1 MIPMSSADGNPE
13 LEGSRA
19 PFMQHL
25 QELRWR
31 LWKAIVGIGLAA
43 AISFLFHEQIYDFL
57 TAPLYDSLKKL
68 GVDQIVK
75 ARTIQGAFLFHFK
88 TAILGGIFFGI
99 PIVAYQL
106 WQFVAPG
113 LYKNER
119 RIAIPFV
126 VLSSVCFFGGGAFA
140 YFLVL
145 PEAYEFLLGYAV
157 RTGPHAILPDITM
170 EDYLGFTTKLL
181 LAFSIVFELPVAV
194 SFFSFIGLF
203 THRALLKFWRWS
215 VVLSFVIAAL
225 LTPPDYVTQLM
236 LAIPLNG
243 LYGLSIGLAYL
254 ITVRRERRAAAADD
268 DDDDDDDTP
277 DDGDE
282 TALDVQ

>member
-1 MIPMSSADGNPE
+1 MSSVEPE
-13 LEGSRA
+13 TQLEDSRA

-31 LWKAIVGIGLAA
+31 LWKALVGVAIAA
-43 AISFLFHEQIYDFL
+43 TVCFLFHDQIYDFL
-57 TAPLYDSLKKL
+57 TAPLYDALKAL
-68 GVDQIVK
+68 EVEQVVK

-119 RIAIPFV
+119 KIAPPFV
-126 VLSSVCFFGGGAFA
+126 VMSTVCFVGGGSFA

-170 EDYLGFTTKLL
+170 EDYLG
-181 LAFSIVFELPVAV
+181 
-194 SFFSFIGLF
+194 
-203 THRALLKFWRWS
+203 
-215 VVLSFVIAAL
+215 
-225 LTPPDYVTQLM
+225 
-236 LAIPLNG
+236 
-243 LYGLSIGLAYL
+243 
-254 ITVRRERRAAAADD
+254 
-268 DDDDDDDTP
+268 
-277 DDGDE
+277 
-282 TALDVQ
+282 